1 VVSLEELLPNV
12 KIREP
17 IGVGLITLNPNAPGP
32 TLVIEVENPRFMH
45 PLPVKFDYPIV
56 RLLSCPFEIIEEV
69 VSQCEAVPIEQM
81 MLWWSYAIY
90 EGPEE

>member
-1 VVSLEELLPNV
+1 MVSLEELLPNV

-56 RLLSCPFEIIEEV
+56 RLLSCPFEIIESVIE
-69 VSQCEAVPIEQM
+69 ELKAVPVAGM
-81 MLWWSYAIY
+81 NFWWSYAIY
-90 EGPEE
+90 E